1 MSYRS
6 LLLAPALLFSV
17 TFFGQDLVK
26 SPLSALTSSKPSSEL
41 EVQKPQGNAD
51 HNRYGFHA
59 LYEVRVNPGII
70 KVLDIRQYYLTEMQT
85 VQAFMRVQASV
96 PAGAML
102 KSVEWIS
109 PTGNS
114 GGLGN

>member
-1 MSYRS
+1 M
-6 LLLAPALLFSV
+6 LP
-17 TFFGQDLVK
+17 
-26 SPLSALTSSKPSSEL
+26 
-41 EVQKPQGNAD
+41 
-51 HNRYGFHA
+51 
-59 LYEVRVNPGII
+59 
-70 KVLDIRQYYLTEMQT
+70 TEMQT